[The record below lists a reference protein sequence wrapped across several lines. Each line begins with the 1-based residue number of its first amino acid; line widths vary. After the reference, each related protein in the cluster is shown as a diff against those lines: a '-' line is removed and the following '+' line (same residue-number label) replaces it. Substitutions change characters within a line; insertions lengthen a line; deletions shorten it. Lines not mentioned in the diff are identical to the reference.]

1 VKLGESAKLF
11 VAGAA
16 WKAGS
21 QAAGRLL
28 VGGLASTD
36 ENNRLI
42 AGMLLV
48 RGGRRAIPLLEQ
60 ELEHPRN
67 LPMLLHVMGDVAP
80 DAFKDIL
87 ERFAADS
94 DPQVSRAARDAL
106 KAGQIAK

>member
-1 VKLGESAKLF
+1 MNPRSCWRPAPL
-11 VAGAA
+11 
-16 WKAGS
+16 WKARS

-48 RGGRRAIPLLEQ
+48 QGGRRAIPLLEE
-60 ELEHPRN
+60 ELKHPRN

-80 DAFKDIL
+80 DAFKNTL
-87 ERFAADS
+87 ERYAADP
-94 DPQVSRAARDAL
+94 DPQVSRAARAAL
-106 KAGQIAK
+106 KAGQSAG